1 MSHNPNN
8 RNCDRV
14 MYGGAPD
21 TACTC
26 EFDSPDDA
34 PQPSLVMPAGAT
46 AVVTP
51 TAGDVVLTGAKAR
64 TWVELEAATRDL
76 AAARALLQP
85 AQERFNRALD
95 AHAAEMC
102 R

>member
-1 MSHNPNN
+1 MHNPNN

-34 PQPSLVMPAGAT
+34 PQPSLVMPAGTPAAALHAT
-46 AVVTP
+46 
-51 TAGDVVLTGAKAR
+51 GDVVLSGAKAR
-64 TWVELEAATRDL
+64 TYAELEAATKDL